1 MAQADPGSSDAP
13 EREIRLIKNPDG
25 QWTAR
30 DLRAEV
36 TAQGKSRQT
45 ALENLDAVVAAVEG
59 DGGHPPTD
67 DEIRELGVDPESARS
82 QDDELPDVL
91 Q

>member
-1 MAQADPGSSDAP
+1 MAQADPGDADAP
-13 EREIRLIKNPDG
+13 EREIRLLKNPDG

-30 DLRAEV
+30 DLRVGV
-36 TAQGKSRQT
+36 TAQGDSQLI
-45 ALENLDAVVAAVEG
+45 ALENLDAVVGAVKG

-67 DEIRELGVDPESARS
+67 DEIRALGVDPESARS

>member
-1 MAQADPGSSDAP
+1 MARADPGNTDDP
-13 EREIRLIKNPDG
+13 DREIRLLKNPDG

-30 DLRAEV
+30 DLRVGV
-36 TAQGKSRQT
+36 TAQGESRDL
-45 ALENLDAVVAAVEG
+45 ALDNLDTVVEAVEG

-67 DEIRELGVDPESARS
+67 DEIRELGADPEIARS
-82 QDDELPDVL
+82 QDDDLPDVL

>member
-1 MAQADPGSSDAP
+1 MARADPRDSNSP
-13 EREIRLIKNPDG
+13 TREISLIENPDG

-36 TAQGKSRQT
+36 TAQGESRDA
-45 ALENLDAVVAAVEG
+45 ALDNLDAVVEAVEN

-67 DEIRELGVDPESARS
+67 DEIRDLGADPETARTQS
-82 QDDELPDVL
+82 DELPDAL
-91 Q
+91 R